1 MSARAA
7 GLLVLLVIGAGC
19 VTARTEPTNSLGPTS
34 TAVARPSGTAQPTAA
49 GLRETPTVAEQG
61 LVRALAEFARA
72 PATET
77 LGAVPF
83 ADTVR
88 LGLSDRL
95 MTERASSDLV
105 RRDAWVLS
113 ASPFRG
119 HVGPFSALEFLSR
132 NAPTTISVG
141 SHAHC
146 ASPPV
151 PPPTDL
157 ARLRRVSI
165 QPKDID
171 TCVLW
176 WTVDLFVSSAG
187 RIDAVTLDLWEPEP
201 QSRVITFAPKPVPPA
216 ASRCLSPG
224 RDQTG

>member
-7 GLLVLLVIGAGC
+7 AILVLLLIGTGC
-19 VTARTEPTNSLGPTS
+19 VTARSEASNSPGPTP
-34 TAVARPSGTAQPTAA
+34 TAAAQPPGGSAQPTAT
-49 GLRETPTVAEQG
+49 GPRETPTVAEQG

-72 PATET
+72 PSAGT

-83 ADTVR
+83 AETVR

-95 MTERASSDLV
+95 MTERASPDLV
-105 RRDAWVLS
+105 RPEAWVLS
-113 ASPFRG
+113 ANPFRG
-119 HVGPFSALEFLSR
+119 RVGSFSALEFLSR
-132 NAPTTISVG
+132 NVPTTISVG
-141 SHAHC
+141 PHAHC

-171 TCVLW
+171 TCVVW
-176 WTVDLFVSSAG
+176 WTVDLFVSSAN
-187 RIDAVTLDLWEPEP
+187 RIEAVTLDVWEP
-201 QSRVITFAPKPVPPA
+201 
-216 ASRCLSPG
+216 
-224 RDQTG
+224 